1 MNPSVGQQV
10 AYQDG
15 VIIKTLQQIREK
27 ENKLINEYNILSN
40 FKRDNFQ
47 EDEFGKYNFKHD
59 NFGEYNIEDFLSYLN
74 QILEEKKKFLLYKKL
89 CKEQQYNA
97 LFKLLE
103 YLNLIELKNKELE
116 TEKIL
121 LQLDL
126 IEKELIPYKQLF
138 T

>member
-1 MNPSVGQQV
+1 
-10 AYQDG
+10 
-15 VIIKTLQQIREK
+15 LEQIREK
-27 ENKLINEYNILSN
+27 ENKLINDYKNLSN
-40 FKRDNFQ
+40 FKQDDFR
-47 EDEFGKYNFKHD
+47 KYNFGDDNFGHD